1 MSDSYEKHKLV
12 LVDFCFGSLFFWTC
26 DNLRIFSLGKCFYAT
41 VGSGAYSEC
50 ILCTLDQSRIFYT
63 LPIVMTFIANR
74 NLKLSTLSQFSCH
87 HDKKLFYLP

>member
-50 ILCTLDQSRIFYT
+50 ILCTLDQSMHLGPKSFFLHFAYSDDFYCKQKFKIIYFEPIF
-63 LPIVMTFIANR
+63 
-74 NLKLSTLSQFSCH
+74 LS
-87 HDKKLFYLP
+87 P